1 MRENMNQE
9 IMQILG
15 QMNQQHENLQ
25 EQLKLVEQ
33 QIRELEQFK
42 DEISVLD
49 KHKSETIIA
58 SLGKSVFAPV
68 KFIPSE
74 KMFVEI
80 GAGYFVRKTS
90 DETLIVIDEQE
101 KKLKEFKVHLSSELS
116 SLTEQLESIINQTQ
130 RV

>member
-1 MRENMNQE
+1 MNQE

-25 EQLKLVEQ
+25 EQIKLVDQ
-33 QIRELEQFK
+33 QIMELELFK
-42 DEISVLD
+42 EEISALE
-49 KHKSETIIA
+49 KHKNEEVIT

-68 KFIPSE
+68 KFMPNE

-80 GAGYFVRKTS
+80 GAGYFVRKTA
-90 DETLIVIDEQE
+90 DETLVVIDEQE
-101 KKLKEFKVHLSSELS
+101 KKLREFRGNISSELN